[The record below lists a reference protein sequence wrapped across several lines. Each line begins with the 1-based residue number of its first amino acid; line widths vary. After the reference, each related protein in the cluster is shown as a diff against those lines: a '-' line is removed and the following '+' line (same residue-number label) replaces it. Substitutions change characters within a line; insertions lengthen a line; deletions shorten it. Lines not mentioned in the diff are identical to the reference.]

1 MKQSQWHIARTR
13 PQRESK
19 VTDLFARKGLIA
31 YCPLNRI
38 EVNYGP
44 RKKLESHPL
53 FPSFV
58 FVNVEEQQKP
68 ALLRTNGVI
77 NFVYWLCNPAII
89 RHEEI
94 MAIRIFLAD
103 YPQVMLEKMAINID
117 EPVQTI
123 NDSRVSRRGN
133 VMEITNPGSK
143 LILPALG
150 YVMMSANT
158 VKDNKES
165 FIHQDQS
172 RLEA

>member
-1 MKQSQWHIARTR
+1 MKQSQWHIAHTR
-13 PQRESK
+13 PQRERK

-31 YCPLNRI
+31 YCPLNRV

-44 RKKLESHPL
+44 RKKMESHPL
-53 FPSFV
+53 FPSYV
-58 FVNVEEQQKP
+58 FVNVEEKQRP
-68 ALLRTNGVI
+68 VLLRTTGVI
-77 NFVYWLCNPAII
+77 NLVYWLCNPAII

-103 YPQVMLEKMAINID
+103 FPQVVLERTAVNTH
-117 EPVQTI
+117 EPVQII

-150 YVMMSANT
+150 YILMSDT
-158 VKDNKES
+158 VRDGKES
-165 FIHQDQS
+165 FIQQDQS
-172 RLEA
+172 RLKA

>member
-13 PQRESK
+13 PQRERK

-38 EVNYGP
+38 EVSYGP

-58 FVNVEEQQKP
+58 FVNVEDQQKP
-68 ALLRTNGVI
+68 ILLRTSGVV
-77 NFVYWLCNPAII
+77 NFVYWLCSPATIP
-89 RHEEI
+89 HEEI

-103 YPQVMLEKMAINID
+103 YPQVILERIAVNIH
-117 EPVQTI
+117 EPVQII
-123 NDSRVSRRGN
+123 NESRVSRRGN
-133 VMEITNPGSK
+133 LMEITNPGSK

-150 YVMMSANT
+150 FIMMSNT
-158 VKDNKES
+158 IQDNKES
-165 FIHQDQS
+165 LIQQDES
-172 RLEA
+172 RFKA